1 MSLLLLNITFVSKEQ
16 LLFLHSMFF
25 LSSYRDMN
33 TSIVASIGSELLL
46 NSMTAPGNLFNNVW
60 NGKILFCI

>member
-1 MSLLLLNITFVSKEQ
+1 MSLLFLNIAFASKEQ

-33 TSIVASIGSELLL
+33 TSTVASIG
-46 NSMTAPGNLFNNVW
+46 
-60 NGKILFCI
+60 